1 MLSPRVFITVLLT
14 SLVLQATTGTVRA
27 DEIAD
32 GERDFVKQLQAKQF
46 YDLAEQFCDRQSQ
59 NCRTSDDRA
68 AWQLML
74 ADSREQ
80 HAWILKEPGRTQL
93 LTHAVQ
99 TITDFVRNEPPR
111 AELDLLLRVRQI
123 EILSTIARI
132 DATVAEF
139 GPQVGPSPLAV
150 QAMTEGLQQS
160 QAMLEQIDQIRKE
173 IDSSVAKAARDRTRF
188 VAAELLLF
196 QSRQKPDDADLRTR
210 AAEAAE
216 QLMRASGDDDM
227 RFRARALLAESL
239 LDNNDFKGFDLS
251 VTSLTSAAAS
261 VAQQIAA
268 AELKI
273 RGLLRRDQPSE
284 ALQTLLD
291 LEKQGLR
298 SQKLGML
305 RMASLLSLFELLTRL
320 DSAELRQ
327 KTADEFRSLNRRL
340 IPASKGVWRD
350 CCDRI
355 GLRLSH
361 VEKFGVEA
369 ATAIESVGELLAA
382 GDFAAARNALLSMR
396 PKFERSS
403 PEIAATILMQAGDLA
418 VRMSDWQAAETDL
431 TAAVELFQT
440 TNNREQSAASDLLRI
455 YAIGRRWD
463 AAVTQADENHST
475 LEATYQEAL
484 DQHLAKF
491 AESPTATK
499 AHEWRAMLNRATD
512 PVAAAE
518 ELVSLIDGTGE
529 DEPMLL
535 VQSGEILLEAIFD
548 STSTASAPASQA
560 HADRSTA
567 IIAEWQQHVDEV
579 LASPADTVISGASA
593 PPAGWIRPVLQIQKL
608 LFSLQPRW
616 SAVDDWKKLATDAT
630 SRLQELAAFDR
641 ARDPQ
646 SHISDAMADGHAIL
660 VLAACRQLLGFDA
673 MQESRALLLRQS
685 GNKRRQLANILIRQ
699 ASETDD
705 PIPGDPQLGFFAL
718 DLLGDTQFKLRSIDQ
733 QLEHLPLLLAA
744 SRVADNFQ
752 QFDAIL
758 KELTAK
764 QLSDAQLESTSVI
777 LQRRSAMKVSTATSS
792 ESEKAFWGSVLKR
805 SKSGE
810 EQWLEASL
818 QLVTI
823 AIREGKF
830 RDAARMLNVIDAL
843 HPEWGTPQRK
853 ARAAA
858 LKAELESSP

>member
-1 MLSPRVFITVLLT
+1 MLTPRFFSAILLPL
-14 SLVLQATTGTVRA
+14 LVLHATTGTVRA

-32 GERDFVKQLQAKQF
+32 GERDFVRQLQARQF
-46 YDLAEQFCDRQSQ
+46 YDLAEQFCARQSE
-59 NCRTSDDRA
+59 NCRTADDRA

-123 EILSTIARI
+123 EILATIARM
-132 DATVAEF
+132 DATVTEF
-139 GPQVGPSPLAV
+139 GPKAGPSPLAV
-150 QAMTEGLQQS
+150 QAITEGLQQS
-160 QAMLEQIDQIRKE
+160 QTMLEQINEIRKE
-173 IDSSVAKAARDRTRF
+173 IESSVGRAARDRTRL
-188 VAAELLLF
+188 VAAELLLY
-196 QSRQKPDDADLRTR
+196 QSRQKPDDAGLRTR

-239 LDNNDFKGFDLS
+239 LGNKDFKGFDLS

-261 VAQQIAA
+261 VVQEIAA
-268 AELKI
+268 AELNI
-273 RGLLRRDQPSE
+273 RGLLRHDQPSE

-291 LEKQGLR
+291 LEKQDLR
-298 SQKLGML
+298 SQKLEML
-305 RMASLLSLFELLTRL
+305 RLASLLSLFELLTRL

-327 KTADEFRSLNRRL
+327 KTADEFWLLNRRL
-340 IPASKGVWRD
+340 TPASKGVWRD

-355 GLRLSH
+355 GLRFSH

-369 ATAIESVGELLAA
+369 ATAIESIGDLLAA
-382 GDFAAARNALLSMR
+382 GDLAAARNALLSMR

-431 TAAVELFQT
+431 TAAIELFQS

-463 AAVTQADENHST
+463 AAVTHAAENHST
-475 LEATYQEAL
+475 LEATYRAAL
-484 DQHLAKF
+484 DQHFAKF
-491 AESPTATK
+491 SDSPTTAK

-529 DEPMLL
+529 DEPLLL
-535 VQSGEILLEAIFD
+535 VQSGEILLEAIFN
-548 STSTASAPASQA
+548 STSTATQA
-560 HADRSTA
+560 DADRPTA
-567 IIAEWQQHVDEV
+567 IIAEWRQHVEEV
-579 LASPADTVISGASA
+579 LASPADTVVSGAAA
-593 PPAGWIRPVLQIQKL
+593 PPAGWIRPVLEIQNL

-616 SAVDDWKKLATDAT
+616 TAGDDWKKLAVNAT
-630 SRLQELAAFDR
+630 SRLTELAAFDR
-641 ARDPQ
+641 AKDPPSQ
-646 SHISDAMADGHAIL
+646 ISDAMADGHAIL
-660 VLAACRQLLGFDA
+660 ALAACRQLLGFDG
-673 MQESRALLLRQS
+673 MQESRDLLLRQS
-685 GNKRRQLANILIRQ
+685 GDKRRQLANILLRQ
-699 ASETDD
+699 ASATDD
-705 PIPGDPQLGFFAL
+705 PIPGDPQLGFLAL

-733 QLEHLPLLLAA
+733 QLEQLPLLLAA
-744 SRVADNFQ
+744 SRVANNFH
-752 QFDAIL
+752 QFDASL

-764 QLSDAQLESTSVI
+764 QLSDAQMQSTTKI
-777 LQRRSAMKVSTATSS
+777 LQRRSAMKVSTAKSS
-792 ESEKAFWGSVLKR
+792 ESEKTFWGSVLKR
-805 SKSGE
+805 SKPGE

-818 QLVTI
+818 QLATI
-823 AIREGKF
+823 AVREGKSK
-830 RDAARMLNVIDAL
+830 DAARMLNVIDAL
-843 HPEWGTPQRK
+843 HPDWGTPQRK

-858 LKAELESSP
+858 LQAKLESSP

>member
-1 MLSPRVFITVLLT
+1 MLTPRFFITALLI
-14 SLVLQATTGTVRA
+14 SLVLHATVGIARA

-46 YDLAEQFCDRQSQ
+46 YDLAEQFCERQSE
-59 NCRTSDDRA
+59 NCRTADDRA

-173 IDSSVAKAARDRTRF
+173 IESSVAKAARDRTRF

-196 QSRQKPDDADLRTR
+196 QSRQKPGDADLRAR

-305 RMASLLSLFELLTRL
+305 RLASVLSLFELLTRL

-327 KTADEFRSLNRRL
+327 KTADEFRLLNRRL
-340 IPASKGVWRD
+340 TPASKGVWRD

-355 GLRLSH
+355 GLRFSH

-369 ATAIESVGELLAA
+369 ATAIESIGDLLAA
-382 GDFAAARNALLSMR
+382 GDLTAARNALLSMR

-431 TAAVELFQT
+431 NAAVELFQT

-463 AAVTQADENHST
+463 AAVTQADKNHST
-475 LEATYQEAL
+475 LETTYRAAL

-491 AESPTATK
+491 ADSPTTAK

-512 PVAAAE
+512 PMAAAE

-535 VQSGEILLEAIFD
+535 VQSGEILLEAIFN
-548 STSTASAPASQA
+548 STSTASQA
-560 HADRSTA
+560 DVDRSTA
-567 IIAEWQQHVDEV
+567 LIAEWQQHVDEV

-608 LFSLQPRW
+608 MFSLQPRW
-616 SAVDDWKKLATDAT
+616 TAVDDWKKLAADAT
-630 SRLQELAAFDR
+630 SRLNELAAFDR
-641 ARDPQ
+641 ASDPQ
-646 SHISDAMADGHAIL
+646 SHISDAMADGHGIL
-660 VLAACRQLLGFDA
+660 ALAECRQLLGFDA
-673 MQESRALLLRQS
+673 IQESRDLLLRQS
-685 GNKRRQLANILIRQ
+685 GNKRRQLANMLIRQ
-699 ASETDD
+699 ASETND
-705 PIPGDPQLGFFAL
+705 PIPGDPQLGFLAL
-718 DLLGDTQFKLRSIDQ
+718 DLSGDTQLKSRSIDQ
-733 QLEHLPLLLAA
+733 QLEQLPLLLAA

-752 QFDAIL
+752 LFDAIL

-764 QLSDAQLESTSVI
+764 KLSDVQLQSTTVI
-777 LQRRSAMKVSTATSS
+777 LQRRSAMKVSTAKSS
-792 ESEKAFWGSVLKR
+792 ESEKTFWGSVLKR
-805 SKSGE
+805 TKSGE

-818 QLVTI
+818 QLATI
-823 AIREGKF
+823 AVREGKS

-843 HPEWGTPQRK
+843 HPEWGSPQRK

-858 LKAELESSP
+858 LRAELESSP

>member
-1 MLSPRVFITVLLT
+1 MLTPRFFITVLLT
-14 SLVLQATTGTVRA
+14 TLVLPATTGTARA

-46 YDLAEQFCDRQSQ
+46 YDLAEQFCERQSG
-59 NCRTSDDRA
+59 NCRTADDRA

-111 AELDLLLRVRQI
+111 AALDLLLRVRQI

-139 GPQVGPSPLAV
+139 GPKAGPSPLAV
-150 QAMTEGLQQS
+150 QAITEGSQQS

-173 IDSSVAKAARDRTRF
+173 IESSVAKAARDQTRF

-196 QSRQKPDDADLRTR
+196 QSRQKPGDAGLRTR
-210 AAEAAE
+210 AAVAAE

-227 RFRARALLAESL
+227 RFRARTLLAESL

-251 VTSLTSAAAS
+251 VTSQTSAAAS

-273 RGLLRRDQPSE
+273 CGLLRRDQPSE

-305 RMASLLSLFELLTRL
+305 RLASLLSLYELLTRL

-327 KTADEFRSLNRRL
+327 KTADEFRMLNRRL
-340 IPASKGVWRD
+340 TPASKGVWRD

-355 GLRLSH
+355 GLRFSH

-369 ATAIESVGELLAA
+369 ATAIESVGDLLAA
-382 GDFAAARNALLSMR
+382 GDLAAARNALLSMR
-396 PKFERSS
+396 PKFEKSS

-418 VRMSDWQAAETDL
+418 VRMSDWQGAETDL
-431 TAAVELFQT
+431 SAAVELFQT
-440 TNNREQSAASDLLRI
+440 TNNREQTAASDLLRI

-463 AAVTQADENHST
+463 AAVTHEDENHST
-475 LEATYQEAL
+475 LEATYRAAL

-491 AESPTATK
+491 ADSPTTAR

-512 PVAAAE
+512 PMAATE

-529 DEPMLL
+529 DEPLLL
-535 VQSGEILLEAIFD
+535 VLSGEILLEAIFN
-548 STSTASAPASQA
+548 STSTASQA
-560 HADRSTA
+560 DVDRSTA

-608 LFSLQPRW
+608 LLSLQPRW
-616 SAVDDWKKLATDAT
+616 TAVEDWKKLAADAT
-630 SRLQELAAFDR
+630 SRLNELAAFDR
-641 ARDPQ
+641 ESDPQ
-646 SHISDAMADGHAIL
+646 SHISDAMADGHGIL
-660 VLAACRQLLGFDA
+660 ALAACRQLLGFDA
-673 MQESRALLLRQS
+673 MQESRDFLLRQS
-685 GNKRRQLANILIRQ
+685 GNKRRQIANMLIRQ
-699 ASETDD
+699 ASETNDR
-705 PIPGDPQLGFFAL
+705 IPGDPQLGFLAL
-718 DLLGDTQFKLRSIDQ
+718 DLLGDEKFKSRSIDQ
-733 QLEHLPLLLAA
+733 QLEQLPLLLAA

-764 QLSDAQLESTSVI
+764 QLSDVHLQSTMAI
-777 LQRRSAMKVSTATSS
+777 LQRRSGMKVSTAKSS

-818 QLVTI
+818 QLATI
-823 AIREGKF
+823 AVREGKS

-843 HPEWGTPQRK
+843 HPEWGSPQRK

-858 LKAELESSP
+858 LKAELETSP